1 METIIATVA
10 LLGMLVAA
18 MAVGVI
24 FRGKALKGSCG
35 GVGSEDCYCFN
46 EGTPNACENPP
57 PNGPQANPDGV
68 IVYGG
73 SPNV

>member
-1 METIIATVA
+1 METIIATIG
-10 LLGMLVAA
+10 LLGVIMLG

-24 FRGKALKGSCG
+24 FRGKPLKGSCG
-35 GVGSEDCYCFN
+35 GVGSEDCFCAK
-46 EGTPNACENPP
+46 EGTPNACEYPA